1 MLLDERNSL
10 MFTKNAF
17 GRFCFIAACALS
29 HVIFAEGTYYL
40 LSNEGK
46 ADLSSYGIYDPKLW
60 DPSSSSFDANG
71 VYVVK
76 STSGKRLTVT
86 TTAKSKEFNGG
97 VLQLGDGGQH
107 GYLEIMTAWPDVIK
121 ANNRGLRINHG
132 AIYCRSSG
140 LKTATDGILTLASD
154 GAKNKMSVLWGYN
167 KSVHRHKGAMASES
181 PHPFHVGGTN
191 ALVAS
196 WTKGNRLEL
205 LGDCTACTNRII
217 VMTEGSKTEK
227 NPEVTLA
234 IGQTDIP
241 GNIELCRNGSFAT
254 VKGSKIK
261 IKSLAYDSDGWFE
274 CSCALDRLSLG
285 MVSVTGEF
293 SVAKGPVKVILPKE
307 TPLNDGVYPVLEVP
321 AESEVSPDDFVLAES
336 LYAEYCR
343 LELVEDVAK
352 KTLNIVYSGV
362 PNTAAY
368 AWQMGNEAVIDSTES
383 WSDGTASMQ
392 PGKHYVLDP
401 DRLEAD
407 VLRMSLTL
415 PTEKKEYVFRGESIS
430 LYEGCSLVVKED
442 DTVIKD
448 SVLNMGN
455 SSIMTGTKVD
465 YTLKDCTIKL
475 NGEVHFCATS
485 DRSIIFDS
493 AIAGCGSL
501 CFSSVMS
508 GSSEPYGRLYL
519 RKKNS
524 SFFGT
529 VDTTLHQTKYATFD
543 TKYQRLYLSYPESLG
558 GDLRKLN
565 RSALVLNHYVR
576 LIPNSSMEIA
586 RKSNRGIMVRNGAVI
601 SVSAVD
607 RVFALSVP
615 VSLHG
620 ELRKDGDGVLVLKG
634 TAAGFGEDGTSS
646 EPVEGKNIF
655 AVKAGVLRIGS
666 VDAVNGMSVTF
677 ANGARLELQPDLD
690 DPELL
695 RYGIRNVKCE
705 LPFALEAGGGVLPF
719 SVLKPSAEP
728 ERGKAFRM
736 ALLTV
741 PDNESAVSIARLAV
755 KDAMCPMKGFKGTL
769 VEDRAEQNS
778 VTFAVDYTPVGFCIS
793 LR

>member
-1 MLLDERNSL
+1 

-71 VYVVK
+71 VYIVK
-76 STSGKRLTVT
+76 STSGKRLTVISK
-86 TTAKSKEFNGG
+86 AESKEFSGG

-107 GYLEIMTAWPDVIK
+107 GYLEIMTPWPDVVK

-132 AIYCRSSG
+132 AIFCRTTG

-167 KSVHRHKGAMASES
+167 KSVHRHKGPLASES

-191 ALVAS
+191 ALVTS

-217 VMTEGSKTEK
+217 VVTEGAKTEEM
-227 NPEVTLA
+227 PEVTLA
-234 IGQTDIP
+234 VGQTDIP
-241 GNIELCRNGSFAT
+241 ARIEVGRNGSFAT
-254 VKGSKIK
+254 VKGAKIK
-261 IKSLAYDSDGWFE
+261 IDSLAYDSDGWYE
-274 CSCALDRLSLG
+274 CSCAPDRLSLG
-285 MVSVTGEF
+285 KVSVTGEF
-293 SVAKGPVKVILPKE
+293 SVAKGPLKVILPKE
-307 TPLNDGVYPVLEVP
+307 TPLNDGIYPVLEFP
-321 AESEVSPDDFVLAES
+321 AESEVSFDDFMLAES
-336 LYAEYCR
+336 VYAGYCR
-343 LELVEDVAK
+343 LELVEDGT
-352 KTLNIVYSGV
+352 KTKLNIVFGGV

-368 AWQMGNEAVIDSTES
+368 AWQTGNESVIGSTEN

-401 DRLEAD
+401 DRLDAD
-407 VLRMSLTL
+407 VLRMSLSL
-415 PTEKKEYVFRGESIS
+415 PEGEKEYIFPGDSLS
-430 LYEGCSLVVKED
+430 LYDGCFLVVVKD
-442 DTVIKD
+442 DTVIKN
-448 SVLNMGN
+448 SLINMGSG
-455 SSIMTGTKVD
+455 SSITGTKVD
-465 YTLKDCTIKL
+465 YTLKDCTVKV
-475 NGEVHFCATS
+475 NGDVHFCATS
-485 DRSIIFDS
+485 DRSIVFDS
-493 AIAGCGSL
+493 AFAGCGSL
-501 CFSSVMS
+501 CFSSAPS
-508 GSSEPYGRLYL
+508 GSSEPYGRIYL

-543 TKYQRLYLSYPESLG
+543 TKFQRLYLSYPESLG
-558 GDLRKLN
+558 GDLRELN

-586 RKSNRGIMVRNGAVI
+586 ERSNRGVMVKNGAVI
-601 SVSAVD
+601 SVPGVE
-607 RVFALSVP
+607 RVFTLSVP

-634 TAAGFGEDGTSS
+634 TTAGFGEDGTSS
-646 EPVEGKNIF
+646 EPVNGKNVF

-677 ANGARLELQPDLD
+677 ANGARMELQPDLD

-705 LPFALEAGGGVLPF
+705 VPFALEADGGVLPF
-719 SVLKPSAEP
+719 SVLKPSVEP

-741 PDNESAVSIARLAV
+741 PDNESAVSVARSAV
-755 KDAMCPMKGFKGTL
+755 KDVMCPMKGFKGNL
-769 VEDRAEQNS
+769 VEDHSEQNI